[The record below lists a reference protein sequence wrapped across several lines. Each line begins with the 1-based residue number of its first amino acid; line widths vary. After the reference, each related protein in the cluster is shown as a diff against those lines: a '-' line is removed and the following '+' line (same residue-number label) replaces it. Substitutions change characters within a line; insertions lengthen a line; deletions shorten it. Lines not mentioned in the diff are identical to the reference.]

1 MLPTM
6 FVDNIKIF
14 AKAGDGGNGCVSFRR
29 EKYVD
34 RGGPD
39 GGDGGDG
46 GDVVL
51 IADKNV
57 SDLSDLFF
65 NSRLVTKPGGH
76 GRGTNCTG
84 RNSPD
89 VVVRVPVGTQ
99 VFSLSRPARLVA
111 PTRYHPGASTEE
123 FDVDAKVGMQYCA
136 KNSPA
141 GGARFHTPEPAT
153 AGGLAEASPAEEPPE
168 LIADL
173 VEDGQRFI
181 LAHGGR
187 GGRGNFHF
195 KSSTHQAPREF
206 EYGEPG
212 EQLRVALEL
221 KTIADVGLVGYPN
234 AGKSTL
240 LAKLTKAH
248 PKIAPYPFTTLT
260 PNVGSTDYEDYE
272 RITIA
277 DIPGLIE
284 DAHAG
289 KGLGHAFLRH
299 IERCRLLLILLDM
312 AGVDGRDPRED
323 YRQLLEELKLH
334 NPELL
339 KKPRLVVANKMD
351 LPDAAKKLTA
361 FKRSV
366 ARASSP
372 SLAGRISKT
381 GRMPVLRISALES
394 EGLDELKVAL
404 RAALA

>member
-1 MLPTM
+1 M
-6 FVDNIKIF
+6 FVDKIKIF
-14 AKAGDGGNGCVSFRR
+14 AQAGAGGNGCVSFRR

-51 IADKNV
+51 VADKNV

-65 NSRLVTKPGGH
+65 SPRLVTKPGGH

-89 VVVRVPVGTQ
+89 IVVRVPVGTQ
-99 VFSLSRPARLVA
+99 VFRLSRPARLVA
-111 PTRYHPGASTEE
+111 PTRYHPGAATEV
-123 FDVDAKVGMQYCA
+123 FDVDAKVGMQYRA

-141 GGARFHTPEPAT
+141 PA
-153 AGGLAEASPAEEPPE
+153 PVPVAEELVEPE
-168 LIADL
+168 LFADL
-173 VEDGQRFI
+173 VEDGQRFV
-181 LAHGGR
+181 LAKGGR
-187 GGRGNFHF
+187 GGRGNYHF

-240 LAKLTKAH
+240 LAKLTRAH
-248 PKIAPYPFTTLT
+248 PKIAPYPFTTLA
-260 PNVGSTDYEDYE
+260 PNVGSTDYDDYE
-272 RITIA
+272 RLTIA

-289 KGLGHAFLRH
+289 KGLGHEFLRH
-299 IERCRLLLILLDM
+299 IERCRVLLILLDM
-312 AGVDGRDPRED
+312 AGVDGRNPRDD

-334 NPELL
+334 NPALL
-339 KKPRLVVANKMD
+339 EKPRLVVANKMD
-351 LPDAAKKLTA
+351 LPAAAKKLTA
-361 FKRSV
+361 FRRSV
-366 ARASSP
+366 GRASRRSTRGRP
-372 SLAGRISKT
+372 RTAGTAVPLAIHK
-381 GRMPVLRISALES
+381 ISALES
-394 EGLDELKVAL
+394 EGLDQLKLAL
-404 RAALA
+404 RGALA